1 MGASIRC
8 PYCGAT
14 GATRTE
20 SLCRYEPPRPAA
32 GPPVRGRLVSQTDRY
47 ECEVCKR
54 AWDEVAYPR
63 AAAETRVPVEAAG

>member
-1 MGASIRC
+1 MGASMRC

-20 SLCRYEPPRPAA
+20 SLCRYEPPRPVV
-32 GPPVRGRLVSQTDRY
+32 GPPGRGRLLSQTDRF

-54 AWDEVAYPR
+54 EWDEVAYPK
-63 AAAETRVPVEAAG
+63 AETRTRVTVEV

>member
-8 PYCGAT
+8 PFCGAT

-20 SLCRYEPPRPAA
+20 SLCRYEPPPQATV

-47 ECEVCKR
+47 ECEVCR
-54 AWDEVAYPR
+54 REWDELAYPK
-63 AAAETRVPVEAAG
+63 AETPTRVTVGA